1 MKSIHYYIYI
11 VCCCVALASCDSG
24 DIAEKVYTVDEKGYT
39 VELTARVSGIGEWDG
54 TDYTLAVAGFTADSK
69 FAQVQRALPATI
81 GNGTPLSI
89 TLSNLSDDVQTVELA
104 LTNSLRKRIIT
115 LATINMND
123 YRNYGTRDTIRLDLG
138 QVDVGQTGVLQMGL
152 FNRACIQCHGANG
165 RSAAGLTLTEGN
177 AYAAL
182 VDVPSTRRTGYM
194 RVESGNAEASL
205 LHLILREGG
214 EDLLSHNHTE
224 ILSSQFKTN
233 LEEVSALIDQWI
245 EQLKP

>member
-1 MKSIHYYIYI
+1 MEKSRFFF
-11 VCCCVALASCDSG
+11 VMMAAMLVLSSCTPEFSQ
-24 DIAEKVYTVDEKGYT
+24 IAEYKDITIVYGLLNISE
-39 VELTARVSGIGEWDG
+39 
-54 TDYTLAVAGFTADSK
+54 
-69 FAQVQRALPATI
+69 
-81 GNGTPLSI
+81 
-89 TLSNLSDDVQTVELA
+89 
-104 LTNSLRKRIIT
+104 
-115 LATINMND
+115 
-123 YRNYGTRDTIRLDLG
+123 DT
-138 QVDVGQTGVLQMGL
+138 QYVK
-152 FNRACIQCHGANG
+152 IQKAF
-165 RSAAGLTLTEGN
+165 LTEGN